1 MGNLGMI
8 AALRDDDAEAERWYR
23 KAMAADPT
31 FPLAYR
37 RLADLHYERHDYAA
51 ALELYRK
58 ALAERPD
65 DFAAAV
71 QAGNSARRTG
81 QLAAAASYFK
91 RAAHD
96 HPASWVPVYN
106 LACLEAVKGDP
117 PGALALLASMKGFQR
132 PALLENDRDLA
143 TVRSLPGYD
152 ALLQRFKA
160 ELRTERRTARQ
171 ARLREPAPP
180 ADADPD

>member
-1 MGNLGMI
+1 MI

-23 KAMAADPT
+23 QAMAADAT

-37 RLADLHYERHDYAA
+37 RLADLHYERRDFAG

-81 QLAAAASYFK
+81 RLAMAAAYFH

-96 HPASWVPVYN
+96 RPASWVPVYN
-106 LACLEAVKGDP
+106 LACLAAVSGDRQK
-117 PGALALLASMKGFQR
+117 ALELLASMHGFQR
-132 PALLENDRDLA
+132 PALLDNDHDLA
-143 TVRSLPGYD
+143 TVRSLPGYP
-152 ALLQRFKA
+152 AVLQKIKA
-160 ELRTERRTARQ
+160 ELRSQRRAARQ
-171 ARLREPAPP
+171 TLRQREDDTRP
-180 ADADPD
+180 ADPDLD